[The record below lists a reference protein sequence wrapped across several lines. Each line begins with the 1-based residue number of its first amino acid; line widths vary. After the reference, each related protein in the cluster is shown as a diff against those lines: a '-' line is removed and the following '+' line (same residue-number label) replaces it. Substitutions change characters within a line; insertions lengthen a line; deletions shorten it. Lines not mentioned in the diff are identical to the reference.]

1 MSGVYGIIEEIIF
14 LVLFILIDC
23 NFVWGWVLFVLGVV
37 WFDVIVFDLSDL
49 MFCLLCF
56 GGFVIF
62 DVY

>member
-1 MSGVYGIIEEIIF
+1 MLGVYGIIEEIIF